1 VKELHTSYPKVS
13 IIWVNY
19 NSFHIIDIIKE
30 SLKALMMLN
39 YPNYEVIIVDNGSTD
54 GSREIIEDYV
64 KQVNVRSIKVKFL
77 KLSKN
82 FGFTGGVNVA
92 YRARDKES
100 KYVAIVNNDAI
111 PSPDYLNN
119 IVTFLE
125 EHSDIGAIQGVVLKR
140 NKPVIDSAAMYVDEA
155 LSIFA
160 PFTGKP
166 VSAISKLLYVSYVEG
181 TMPVYR
187 IDAVKKALKGNEN
200 DLYVSSAFAYYLED
214 IFISLMLWNTGYKCI
229 FLPIVVGKHNRGST
243 IDRYRKI
250 IGIRYYSIR
259 NVIALL
265 YMTNSL
271 EKRKVI
277 LRFLRRAVISKR
289 GLAFQRIFID
299 CLIDGL
305 RLGKFLLRKYGMIDI
320 YKAPLMRRPLLRR
333 III

>member
-1 VKELHTSYPKVS
+1 VIELHTSYPKVS

-54 GSREIIEDYV
+54 GSREIIEDYI
-64 KQVNVRSIKVKFL
+64 KQVNTRGIKVKFL

-125 EHSDIGAIQGVVLKR
+125 EHNDIGAIQGVVLKR
-140 NKPVIDSAAMYVDEA
+140 NKPVIDSAAMYIDEA
-155 LSIFA
+155 LGIFA

-166 VSAISKLLYVSYVEG
+166 VSAVSKLLYVSYVEG
-181 TMPVYR
+181 AMPVYR
-187 IDAVKKALKGNEN
+187 VDAVKRALKGNEN
-200 DLYVSSAFAYYLED
+200 DLYISSAFAYYLED
-214 IFISLMLWNTGYKCI
+214 IFISLMLWNAGYKCVL
-229 FLPIVVGKHNRGST
+229 LPIVVGKHNRGST

-277 LRFLRRAVISKR
+277 LRFLRRAIISKR

>member
-1 VKELHTSYPKVS
+1 
-13 IIWVNY
+13 
-19 NSFHIIDIIKE
+19 
-30 SLKALMMLN
+30 MMLN

>member
-1 VKELHTSYPKVS
+1 LHTSYPKVS

>member
-1 VKELHTSYPKVS
+1 MKELHTSYPKVS